1 MIYKNSTL
9 LIADNSGPKNAKCLN
24 ILKKKI
30 GFLADILIVRIK
42 KKFKNKKKIKKTILY
57 SILITSKKK
66 KKRLDGS
73 FIKFKL
79 NKIAMLDDKF
89 FFFGTNLK
97 SIICKETKKNKKQNL
112 KLISYSRGNI

>member
-42 KKFKNKKKIKKTILY
+42 KKFKNKK
-57 SILITSKKK
+57 
-66 KKRLDGS
+66 R
-73 FIKFKL
+73 
-79 NKIAMLDDKF
+79 
-89 FFFGTNLK
+89 
-97 SIICKETKKNKKQNL
+97 
-112 KLISYSRGNI
+112 